1 MFLSEPSLWA
11 QSIFQRAKLGD
22 VRRTKRLVQLAA
34 QLAAH
39 TGQSIVQSL
48 SSSADIEAAYRFVR
62 NEHISPA
69 AIAEAG
75 FAATV
80 QACGSFD
87 CLLALEDTTSL
98 EFTHPSVVEEL
109 GHTTSHKHS
118 SGLEAHTVLLFAPKA
133 QQVVGLI
140 EQHRWARD
148 REAYGQKKQRAKRD
162 YEQKESYKWQRASA
176 AMATRLGPQMQK
188 VISVCDR
195 EADIIEYLRFK
206 TDTQQRFIVRSMQSR
221 CIEEDQHK
229 LYAFSETLQSAGE
242 RMVQVQQKGGRKARV
257 AHCDIRFAPITVKVP
272 ANKTGQSVPLFYV
285 GCQEKDIADGLCWHL
300 LTTEVVTT
308 AEQAQQILDYYE
320 RRWLIEDFHKS
331 WKTGGTQVEDLRL
344 QSKDNLERMIV
355 ILAFIAT
362 RIQQLRCYAGLAEQA
377 KKRPCD
383 SLLSPL
389 AWKLLWLKTEKS
401 QPPEQVPSVHW
412 AYLRLGKLAGW
423 NDSKRSGI
431 VGWERLWQGWF
442 KLQTI
447 LEGYQL
453 ALSLEQKM

>member
-1 MFLSEPSLWA
+1 MFLREPSLWA
-11 QSIFQRAKLGD
+11 QSIFQTAELGD
-22 VRRTKRLVQLAA
+22 VRRTKRLVKLAA

-62 NEHISPA
+62 NDNISPD

-80 QACGSFD
+80 QACKAVD

-98 EFTHPSVVEEL
+98 EFSHQSVADEL
-109 GHTTSHKHS
+109 GHITSHKSS
-118 SGLEAHTVLLFAPKA
+118 SGLEAHSVLLFAPHA

-148 REAYGQKKQRAKRD
+148 RAAHGQKKRRAKRD
-162 YEQKESYKWQRASA
+162 YEEKESYKWQRASQ
-176 AMATRLGPQMQK
+176 AMATRLGEQMQK

-206 TDTQQRFIVRSMQSR
+206 TDAQQRFIVRSMQTR
-221 CIEEDQHK
+221 CIEEDQNK
-229 LYAFSETLQSAGE
+229 LYSFSERLQSAGE

-257 AHCDIRFAPITVKVP
+257 ARCDIRFAPVTVKVP

-285 GCQEKDIADGLCWHL
+285 GCQEKETADGLCWHL
-300 LTTEVVTT
+300 LTSEVVTT
-308 AEQAQQILDYYE
+308 AQQAQQVLDYYE

-331 WKTGGTQVEDLRL
+331 WKTGGTHVEDLRM
-344 QSKDNLERMIV
+344 QSKGNLERMTV

-362 RIQQLRCYAGLAEQA
+362 RIQQLRCYGRQAEQA
-377 KKRPCD
+377 KKLSCE
-383 SLLSPL
+383 SLLSPM

-401 QPPEQVPSVHW
+401 KPPKQVPSVHW

-423 NDSKRSGI
+423 NDSKRTGI

-447 LEGYQL
+447 LEGYEL
-453 ALSLEQKM
+453 ALSLEQEM

>member
-11 QSIFQRAKLGD
+11 QSLFQHAKLGD

-62 NEHISPA
+62 NDTISPA

-80 QACGSFD
+80 QACEQFD

-98 EFTHPSVVEEL
+98 EFSHQSVAQEL
-109 GHTTSHKHS
+109 GHTTSRKNS
-118 SGLEAHTVLLFAPKA
+118 SGLEAHTVLLFAPKV
-133 QQVVGLI
+133 QQVIGLI

-148 REAYGQKKQRAKRD
+148 REAYGQKKQRAKRG
-162 YEQKESYKWQRASA
+162 YTEKESYKWQRASQ
-176 AMATRLGPQMQK
+176 AMATRLGAQMSK

-195 EADIIEYLRFK
+195 EADVIEYLRFK
-206 TDTQQRFIVRSMQSR
+206 TDAQQRFIVRSMQSR
-221 CIEEDQHK
+221 CIEEDQNK

-257 AHCDIRFAPITVKVP
+257 ARCDIRFAAVTVQVP
-272 ANKTGQSVPLFYV
+272 ANKTGQPVGLYYV
-285 GCQEKDIADGLCWHL
+285 GCQEKDTTDGLCWHL
-300 LTTEVVTT
+300 LTSEVVTT
-308 AEQAQQILDYYE
+308 AEQAQEILDFYE

-331 WKTGGTQVEDLRL
+331 WKSGGAQVEDLRM

-362 RIQQLRCYAGLAEQA
+362 RIQQLRCYGRRAEYA
-377 KKRPCD
+377 KEVPCD
-383 SLLSPL
+383 QLLSPL
-389 AWKLLWLKTEKS
+389 AWKLLWLKTEKT
-401 QPPEQVPSVHW
+401 QPPKVAPSVHW
-412 AYLRLGKLAGW
+412 AYLKLGKLAGW
-423 NDSKRSGI
+423 NDSKRTGI
-431 VGWERLWQGWF
+431 VGWERLWEGWF
-442 KLQTI
+442 LLQTI
-447 LEGYQL
+447 LEGYHL
-453 ALSLEQKM
+453 AMSLEHEM

>member
-11 QSIFQRAKLGD
+11 QNIFQSAKLGD

-48 SSSADIEAAYRFVR
+48 ASSADIEAAYRFVR
-62 NEHISPA
+62 NDNISPA

-75 FAATV
+75 FTATV
-80 QACGSFD
+80 HACEAFD

-98 EFTHPSVVEEL
+98 EFSHQSVADEL
-109 GHTTSHKHS
+109 GHITSHKSS
-118 SGLEAHTVLLFAPKA
+118 SGLEAHSVLLFAPRA

-148 REAYGQKKQRAKRD
+148 RAAHGQNKQHATRAY
-162 YEQKESYKWQRASA
+162 EEKESYKWQRASQ
-176 AMATRLGPQMQK
+176 AMATRLGPQISK

-195 EADIIEYLRFK
+195 EADIIEYLRYK

-221 CIEEDQHK
+221 CIEEDQNK
-229 LYAFSETLQSAGE
+229 LYAFSETLHSAGE

-257 AHCDIRFAPITVKVP
+257 ACCDIRFAPVTVQVP
-272 ANKTGQSVPLFYV
+272 VNKTGQSVPMFYV
-285 GCQEKDIADGLCWHL
+285 GCQEKDNADGLCWHL
-300 LTTEVVTT
+300 LTSEVVTT
-308 AEQAQQILDYYE
+308 AQQAQHILECYE

-331 WKTGGTQVEDLRL
+331 WKTGGTQVENLRM

-355 ILAFIAT
+355 LLAFIAT
-362 RIQQLRCYAGLAEQA
+362 RIQQLRWYGRQAEQA
-377 KKRPCD
+377 KTLSCD

-401 QPPEQVPSVHW
+401 QPPKQAPSVHW

-423 NDSKRSGI
+423 NDSKRTGI
-431 VGWERLWQGWF
+431 VGWERLWEGWF
-442 KLQTI
+442 RLQTI
-447 LEGYQL
+447 LEGYHL
-453 ALSLEQKM
+453 ALSLEQEM

>member
-11 QSIFQRAKLGD
+11 QSNFQTAKLGD

-62 NEHISPA
+62 NDNISPA

-75 FAATV
+75 FSATV
-80 QACGSFD
+80 QACKEFD

-98 EFTHPSVVEEL
+98 EFSHHSVAQDL
-109 GHTTSHKHS
+109 GHTTSRQHS
-118 SGLEAHTVLLFAPKA
+118 SGLEAHTVLLFAPKT

-148 REAYGQKKQRAKRD
+148 REAYGQKKQRAKRG
-162 YEQKESYKWQRASA
+162 YEQKESYKWQRASQ
-176 AMATRLGPQMQK
+176 AMATRLGSQMQK

-195 EADIIEYLRFK
+195 EADIIEYLRYK
-206 TDTQQRFIVRSMQSR
+206 TEAQQRFIVRSMQSR
-221 CIEEDQHK
+221 CIEEDQYK
-229 LYAFSETLQSAGE
+229 LYAFSETLQGAGE
-242 RMVQVQQKGGRKARV
+242 RMVEVQQKGGRKART
-257 AHCDIRFAPITVKVP
+257 ARCDIRFAPVKVQVP
-272 ANKTGQSVPLFYV
+272 ANKTGQSVSLHYV
-285 GCQEKDIADGLCWHL
+285 GCQEKDTADGLCWHL
-300 LTTEVVTT
+300 LTSEVVTT
-308 AEQAQQILDYYE
+308 AQQAQQILDHYE

-331 WKTGGTQVEDLRL
+331 WKTGGTQVEDLRM
-344 QSKDNLERMIV
+344 QSRDNLERMIV

-362 RIQQLRCYAGLAEQA
+362 RIQQLRCYGNQAEQA
-377 KKRPCD
+377 KSVSCE
-383 SLLSPL
+383 SVLSPL
-389 AWKLLWLKTEKS
+389 AWKILWLKTEKT
-401 QPPEQVPSVHW
+401 QPPKQAPSVHW

-423 NDSKRSGI
+423 NDSKRTGI
-431 VGWERLWQGWF
+431 VGWERLWEGWF

-447 LEGYQL
+447 LDGYQL
-453 ALSLEQKM
+453 ALSLEQ